1 MIYVCSVYGDIATAV
16 GMAANSSGKKGK
28 LNIDDKV
35 KSRKYNHSFVKDTVG
50 KGKTCCSF

>member
-1 MIYVCSVYGDIATAV
+1 MIYVCSVYGAMATAV
-16 GMAANSSGKKGK
+16 GMAANSSGRKGK

-50 KGKTCCSF
+50 KGKTCCSS